1 MIILRLIKKKLYAF
15 KQAIDLNLVDTNKIR
30 LSDKFKLS
38 DDGSKYFIGYKDDN
52 IIRLL
57 YIILP
62 QMSGFIKYFDNGGKN
77 IFFVIEDNNVLFKHS
92 DIWNKIKEIKGI
104 KFHSNP
110 VYDEKYIKTK
120 VIEHNSVIKTNFLD
134 NEVPKEGVHYTCIV
148 CINIDSV
155 MKMDKKIIHKFI

>member
-1 MIILRLIKKKLYAF
+1 
-15 KQAIDLNLVDTNKIR
+15 
-30 LSDKFKLS
+30 
-38 DDGSKYFIGYKDDN
+38 
-52 IIRLL
+52 
-57 YIILP
+57 
-62 QMSGFIKYFDNGGKN
+62 MSGFIKYFDNGGKN
-77 IFFVIEDNNVLFKHS
+77 ISFVIEDNNVLFKYS
-92 DIWNKIKEIKGI
+92 DIWNKIKENKGI

-155 MKMDKKIIHKFI
+155 MKMDKKIIHTFI